1 MLEEL
6 ITYIARSLV
15 DHPEAVSVET
25 EESDRGVVYYYL
37 TVDPRDMGKVIGRQ
51 GKIARAFRT
60 LLSVAATREGVR
72 ASLEIR
78 EA

>member
-6 ITYIARSLV
+6 VEFVAKSLV
-15 DHPEAVSVET
+15 EQPEAVAVEV
-25 EESDRGVVYYYL
+25 EETPRATIVYL
-37 TVDPRDMGKVIGRQ
+37 TVAPGDMGKVIGRG

-60 LLSVAATREGVR
+60 LLSIAATREGVR
-72 ASLEIR
+72 ANLEIR

>member
-6 ITYIARSLV
+6 ILYLARSLV
-15 DHPEAVSVET
+15 DHPDAVT
-25 EESDRGVVYYYL
+25 LRMEEGPRGATYFLV
-37 TVDPRDMGKVIGRQ
+37 VDPRDMGKVIGRG
-51 GKIARAFRT
+51 GKIARAFRS

-72 ASLEIR
+72 ANLEIR

>member
-6 ITYIARSLV
+6 IEYVAKSLV
-15 DHPEAVSVET
+15 DNPDAVHVDVS
-25 EESDRGVVYYYL
+25 ESGRSTTYYL
-37 TVDPRDMGKVIGRQ
+37 TVDPKDMGKVIGRQ

-60 LLSVAATREGVR
+60 LVSIAATREGVR
-72 ASLEIR
+72 ANLEIR